1 MWPTYRSRQSSSP
14 THLTARAWTRLSAV
28 AGLSVLSRGSSRRWA
43 VIVYVANSL
52 CLYGERGRVRG
63 SASMSERAR
72 VMSVDQARFSPPFLL
87 GSVRG
92 VCLKRCRARGC
103 GEYLRRPWH
112 SPLLPSPR
120 AHVGAQNPSTGRYD
134 LSLIL

>member
-28 AGLSVLSRGSSRRWA
+28 AGLSALSRGSSQA
-43 VIVYVANSL
+43 VDVANSL
-52 CLYGERGRVRG
+52 RLYGERGRVRG

-72 VMSVDQARFSPPFLL
+72 VMSVDQACFSPPFLL

-92 VCLKRCRARGC
+92 ARLERRRARGG
-103 GEYLRRPWH
+103 GE
-112 SPLLPSPR
+112 
-120 AHVGAQNPSTGRYD
+120 
-134 LSLIL
+134 